1 MENKGQNPDN
11 QTEQLKVTPQNSS
24 QEMVNPPPEF
34 IEVVLRYIFNI
45 YQREFEEKKMLLETE
60 EEQANLQMEDVFD
73 ENDRKLI
80 EELTSFIESYQYSQV
95 FL

>member
-1 MENKGQNPDN
+1 MENKGQS
-11 QTEQLKVTPQNSS
+11 TENDPLKVTPQNSS

-60 EEQANLQMEDVFD
+60 EEQENLQMEDVFD

-80 EELTSFIESYQYSQV
+80 EELT
-95 FL
+95 